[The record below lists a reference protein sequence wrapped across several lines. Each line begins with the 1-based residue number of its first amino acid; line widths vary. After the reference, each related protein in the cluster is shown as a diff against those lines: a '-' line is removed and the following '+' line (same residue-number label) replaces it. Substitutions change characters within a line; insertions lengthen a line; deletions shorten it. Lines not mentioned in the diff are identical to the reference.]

1 MLKWVFG
8 ADTKPFQQGLSS
20 MRGQVEGF
28 SKSAGA
34 MMLKA
39 FGFAALVAGARSF
52 FTEMDRV
59 AKLAARFGESTDTI
73 QRVGH
78 AASLAGSDIEGVAR
92 AMTLVTRNA
101 VEAAQSGGS
110 VAKAFDSLG
119 INAREFADMSLD
131 QKVLALSRAYSQGG
145 SNAEKMNAIIK
156 VLGKSG
162 ADLIPLLRAGPEEL
176 AKTLDAAAVVHGASI
191 KAIEAFNDAMTS
203 SGQVLKSW
211 AGDAILAFM
220 RVGDAQATLMM
231 KVFASMKALRD
242 ITLGGLGSDEVLRN
256 LKGDMATID
265 AVAKKRERERE
276 GAGSNR
282 DDAGETGD
290 GEASGMTNA
299 EKLAE
304 EIARIE
310 EDARM
315 SQLALAEKILA
326 IQEKMRDLAGEYFDA
341 ATDEDQ
347 LKARRKMLELE
358 GQIAGV
364 RKEQADEA
372 KRADEEKQRIN
383 DQATDR
389 AIAAREAEAEIDR
402 EMAMDKMSDAEK
414 IALLEKEQ
422 KSLMADARLMEEQG
436 DPAGAAESRVKAKRK
451 QQEIDNINDAAKPQA
466 ATPTIIAE
474 DIKRA
479 GGGGFANFGAKID
492 PQKEAVNE
500 LKSIRAS
507 LASIDAKTRGAG
519 PPPPS
524 DL

>member
-39 FGFAALVAGARSF
+39 FGFAALIGGARAF
-52 FTEMDRV
+52 FTEMDRI
-59 AKLAARFGESTDTI
+59 AKLAKRLGESTDSV
-73 QRVGH
+73 QRVG
-78 AASLAGSDIEGVAR
+78 AVADLDG
-92 AMTLVTRNA
+92 ANLETIAKALTLVTRNSA
-101 VEAAQSGGS
+101 TAAQGN
-110 VAKAFDSLG
+110 KAMAESFARLN
-119 INAREFADMSLD
+119 INAVKFADLPMEEKL
-131 QKVLALSRAYSQGG
+131 VELSRGYVSSRSSAQGL
-145 SNAEKMNAIIK
+145 NDIMK

-162 ADLIPLLRAGPEEL
+162 AEIIPLLAQGPQSLADAMAAVNVVSGSAIKSIEYFNDSLTKLGQTSKSWSGQFIQSWQLAVATGTTNAMKMIAVMSTLKDYLTTDMSFDEIGGKISDRFKVLNEGLMRTGADILGMGSKTGNKPTGGIVDTSADDARAKLANDIAKLEEESRNRQLSLAERILKTQQRIADLANQSSYGDTEEERLEATKARLEAEAEL
-176 AKTLDAAAVVHGASI
+176 A
-191 KAIEAFNDAMTS
+191 
-203 SGQVLKSW
+203 
-211 AGDAILAFM
+211 
-220 RVGDAQATLMM
+220 
-231 KVFASMKALRD
+231 
-242 ITLGGLGSDEVLRN
+242 GL
-256 LKGDMATID
+256 T
-265 AVAKKRERERE
+265 
-276 GAGSNR
+276 
-282 DDAGETGD
+282 
-290 GEASGMTNA
+290 
-299 EKLAE
+299 
-304 EIARIE
+304 
-310 EDARM
+310 
-315 SQLALAEKILA
+315 
-326 IQEKMRDLAGEYFDA
+326 
-341 ATDEDQ
+341 
-347 LKARRKMLELE
+347 
-358 GQIAGV
+358 
-364 RKEQADEA
+364 KEQAAEA

-402 EMAMDKMSDAEK
+402 EMAMEKMSDAEK

-422 KSLMADARLMEEQG
+422 KSLMADARLMDEQG

-451 QQEIDNINDAAKPQA
+451 QQEIDRIKAGMEKPA